1 MTRSRAIA
9 LLVAWVSLVGVI
21 AWSANQIQ
29 ALIGETNALVR
40 TVEAD
45 ILDTE
50 ERVCG
55 AWLGTYQFLNVWAAE
70 ALSPEAARAAQTRF
84 TADFKA
90 QCPNYVQTM
99 P

>member
-1 MTRSRAIA
+1 MSRSRAIA
-9 LLVAWVSLVGVI
+9 LLIAWVSLVGVV
-21 AWSANQIQ
+21 AWSAQQTQ
-29 ALIGETNALVR
+29 ALVADTNALVQ

-55 AWLGTYQFLNVWAAE
+55 SWLGTYQFLNIWAAE
-70 ALSPEAARAAQTRF
+70 ALSPEAARAAQVRF
-84 TADFKA
+84 TADFKEK
-90 QCPNYVQTM
+90 CPDYTQTM

>member
-1 MTRSRAIA
+1 MSRSRAIA
-9 LLVAWVSLVGVI
+9 LLIAWVSLVGVV
-21 AWSANQIQ
+21 AWSAQQTQ
-29 ALIGETNALVR
+29 ALVADTNALVQ

-90 QCPNYVQTM
+90 QCPDYIQTM